1 MTIIIDGPQDR
12 RAKRPNKPMFRPD
25 GGPLPHGK
33 PSDLHINARDR
44 DDQSS
49 TGNRDYSRHT
59 LRKLRL
65 PFPERYQDLRQDEL
79 RRTTSDRMR
88 DIVRR
93 SRNGGYRPF
102 FRRTT

>member
-1 MTIIIDGPQDR
+1 MTIITDGPQDP

-33 PSDLHINARDR
+33 PSDLHINTRDR
-44 DDQSS
+44 RDQSD
-49 TGNRDYSRHT
+49 TEEIGTTVEHT
-59 LRKLRL
+59 LRKLSL

-93 SRNGGYRPF
+93 SRNGGY
-102 FRRTT
+102 